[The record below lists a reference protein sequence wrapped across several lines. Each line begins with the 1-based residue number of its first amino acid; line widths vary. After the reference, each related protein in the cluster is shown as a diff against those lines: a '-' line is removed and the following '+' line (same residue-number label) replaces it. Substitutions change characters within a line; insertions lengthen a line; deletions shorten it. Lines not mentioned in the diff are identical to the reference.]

1 MAHEQPRAHKATA
14 MNEATKIE
22 GERRKNL
29 KHQRITKCSSSITM
43 MWMIATLSMGAMLWA
58 TVDHEW
64 AAANVGIALAA
75 AAMVKNA
82 TGGEKKSKAITMAMG
97 MLQLQRGMA
106 GMEVAW
112 GEGLMSAMA
121 SATSSTLPAMSS
133 VLWSVHQLVSQMS
146 SKEEIMM
153 DNLGEKSMQMTMPAM
168 HHITWGEMAAVM
180 VAMTVT
186 ISMCCAASGTHRAIR
201 NSYLKM
207 ATMWNLLAWVAMQL
221 VPVIAMVASQS
232 RLWWQPSLAMLEVW
246 KHGWEH
252 ALAITVIAVWIAKST
267 VMKMF
272 QSMTKM
278 NSSYWLRIARE
289 ELKHELE
296 ESGKIQLQGSDGKL
310 KKFVLQLSHH
320 DECCAS
326 PSCKNNS
333 TAKIEMNTEFGACS
347 CILDSGCGPNMF
359 PSSWVQRA
367 GETAG
372 LRPSG
377 VRMRAA
383 SGNAMKMAGALPMKV
398 RVPGTNG
405 WMVQNAEITAR
416 GGMPDHI
423 RILGNDFA
431 KSVKGKLDW
440 ETETFSGITPSGE
453 PFCIPVDF
461 TKQNQNNCVNVVEST
476 RDKDGKSVCSKITM
490 YATEDVALEPNT
502 LIKAHTASLGET
514 EGEEGTYIWEP
525 RTMCISTLEAE
536 KGNEEDEVSFAS
548 SVEAV
553 ITIKRNAITNA
564 LEVTH
569 YVRNPTDQQVI
580 IPKGTAL
587 GDITKVEVGNPEEFE
602 EFMAEQ
608 NESDRIARGG
618 NKSTMW
624 KGSQIPRWLWILAL
638 VMGLY
643 AMWSLIAVDGATSI
657 VQSAFKAG
665 VTTEDDW
672 ACSMQTE
679 EIQSKA
685 SRHTTV
691 RHKPK
696 TRLNNKDKR
705 KNESGEQTVSRVR
718 KKIRTDSK
726 FKDRY
731 DKWCREIAKQF
742 CYGEGLEEGRKQELL
757 ALLYGYQELF
767 ISNPKAPPPIDGI
780 EYALYFRNNDP
791 IPVRMKVP
799 RLSPAQMEHM
809 EKETMEML
817 RNYIIQFSDS
827 EWATRPVFA
836 KKKDNADGTPG
847 GWRFAIDFRQ
857 LNDQLLADAQTLPNI
872 PETLE
877 GLSRAKLFS
886 AFDACAGFWG
896 IRVRPKDRQYTAFHG
911 IYQGSWHLF
920 EWLRM
925 PFGLKSATATF
936 QRMFMRIMGK
946 GDCICKGGDAGP
958 HSRECEEGCVAL
970 INKICKIFV
979 DDGIV
984 YTENESSDEEAIHVA
999 HLNDMA
1005 KVFKRLSA
1013 NGISLKA
1020 CKCVWCS
1027 KEIPLLGHKVVAGEG
1042 IKIDQS
1048 KVDAI
1053 LQMSAPKTSDM
1064 LKKFLGMTGYLQK
1077 FVPRFAEYAD
1087 PLRRIS
1093 NQFPG
1098 KRVEEIGEL
1107 WTEEAQAAFDALKV
1121 ALANAAILHFPD
1133 YEKPFIIAVDASN
1146 GILGG
1151 TLMQLDEEGIERP
1164 IAYASTMLSK
1174 AEKNYGITHKE
1185 GLGVTWAVKKWAQYL
1200 HNNVCIVIT
1209 DHSSLTSL
1217 TNPKKEFDNA
1227 RMARYALLLSEYDIL
1242 IAHRAG
1248 EELITPDMLSRA
1260 EHLEDKEEIKKL
1272 FAQAV
1277 GDEAQLAMQISGN
1290 LREQLLSK
1298 ESQQGRLHRR
1308 VTAAEVRDAM
1318 VNSKA
1323 DSVLEAVSAI
1333 IAGTITPKERQV
1345 MEHEESD
1352 RVDKFY
1358 DMICTAT
1365 HKEARAEVDAESDY
1379 EDDSDEEMDDNQV
1392 KKATV
1397 MMEPSLEDFAPKEA
1411 PTTSEEDEG
1420 YIIDGATVS
1429 WEAIVKDQLSDKFSM
1444 NMYRHLRTNGEWLPD
1459 DKEEAKQCAAWS
1471 PTMTMHKGV
1480 LCRIKI
1486 RRNKHGAHSTLDPTM
1501 QMYIPKNSEVK
1512 TAIIRAV
1519 HKELA
1524 HPGITRTYQ
1533 AINDKFFWKG
1543 MCTDIIHEVQRC
1555 TVCQFHSPKARKAPI
1570 QGHVEAKAP
1579 AEMITMDM
1587 VHMLNADGYE
1597 YLLNVVDVYSK
1608 YGMSIPLKEATS
1620 QSVVEAL
1627 RDHVLV
1633 HGFGRPKYWIV
1644 DGGSEFKEVF
1654 AETVKAWG
1662 AQLHDSAPNHPQSH
1676 GAIEKFNRSLENKM
1690 AKLNSQQKDGSWM
1703 DVRAAAVE
1711 AINNS
1716 VHATLSDGESVL
1728 SPAEVWFA
1736 RRPVL
1741 SSIPNLRIA
1750 VPKKMSEMARQ
1761 LMDQWNGIKRHVS
1774 QSMGDYKKSM
1784 KKHDRNKNTPLRKF
1798 EIGDEV
1804 TLYQPTKSK
1813 KMNKISPM
1821 QRGPYRIMEVD
1832 ASGVGYKIHRV
1843 GSSNKRDTRKVHVD
1857 EIRKLR
1863 RFDSE
1868 EAGECFNGPMKA
1880 PAKDR
1885 SKAYQVEMI
1894 AGERGGSKS
1903 KSATTQ
1909 SKQKQFLV
1917 KWEGY
1922 NEATWEPEENLS
1934 GCPDKI
1940 TEWISLSQAERRKLF
1955 KRTQRVGI
1963 VAAIGEAEE
1972 SDDVEELKDL
1982 IALIRADRFIC
1993 FDLASCEDVIEE
2005 VICRAGEELSQVA
2018 AFLLSPP
2025 CETYSPTDAT
2035 NSSESKMCH
2044 YRDHSIQ
2051 DRPPRSLDSCKTAAD
2066 FKKREVAMR
2075 HDKMMECL
2083 IAALIK
2089 HKHYGYD
2096 VILENPM
2103 GSLARKT
2110 FMNQTDWTTWVAR
2123 RKVDYCAYGMKYRK
2137 STHIWTTLL
2146 DWVPKGN
2153 TGNGV
2158 CGGKCGQLM
2167 ERDSHKG
2174 ERKRN
2179 NSWSRKHIECIGG
2192 AANRLPMGPKRKQQL
2207 WKLPVLLQ
2215 EELMEVLSN
2224 KHDSKKVIF
2233 DFFSGGESWKE
2244 TVENSGFTYVPVDV
2258 RQATQ
2263 AA

>member
-1 MAHEQPRAHKATA
+1 
-14 MNEATKIE
+14 
-22 GERRKNL
+22 
-29 KHQRITKCSSSITM
+29 
-43 MWMIATLSMGAMLWA
+43 
-58 TVDHEW
+58 
-64 AAANVGIALAA
+64 
-75 AAMVKNA
+75 
-82 TGGEKKSKAITMAMG
+82 
-97 MLQLQRGMA
+97 
-106 GMEVAW
+106 
-112 GEGLMSAMA
+112 
-121 SATSSTLPAMSS
+121 
-133 VLWSVHQLVSQMS
+133 
-146 SKEEIMM
+146 
-153 DNLGEKSMQMTMPAM
+153 
-168 HHITWGEMAAVM
+168 
-180 VAMTVT
+180 
-186 ISMCCAASGTHRAIR
+186 
-201 NSYLKM
+201 
-207 ATMWNLLAWVAMQL
+207 
-221 VPVIAMVASQS
+221 
-232 RLWWQPSLAMLEVW
+232 
-246 KHGWEH
+246 
-252 ALAITVIAVWIAKST
+252 
-267 VMKMF
+267 
-272 QSMTKM
+272 
-278 NSSYWLRIARE
+278 
-289 ELKHELE
+289 
-296 ESGKIQLQGSDGKL
+296 
-310 KKFVLQLSHH
+310 
-320 DECCAS
+320 
-326 PSCKNNS
+326 
-333 TAKIEMNTEFGACS
+333 
-347 CILDSGCGPNMF
+347 
-359 PSSWVQRA
+359 
-367 GETAG
+367 
-372 LRPSG
+372 
-377 VRMRAA
+377 MRAA

-453 PFCIPVDF
+453 SFCIPVDF
-461 TKQNQNNCVNVVEST
+461 TKQSQNSCVNVVEST

-536 KGNEEDEVSFAS
+536 RGNEEDEVSFAS

-705 KNESGEQTVSRVR
+705 KNESGEQTVSRMR

-1365 HKEARAEVDAESDY
+1365 HKETRAEVEAESDY

-1486 RRNKHGAHSTLDPTM
+1486 RRNKHGAYSTLHPTM

-1608 YGMSIPLKEATS
+1608 YGMSIPLKKATS

-1736 RRPVL
+1736 RKPVL

-1784 KKHDRNKNTPLRKF
+1784 KKHDRHKTTPLMKF

-1972 SDDVEELKDL
+1972 SDAVEELKDL

-2244 TVENSGFTYVPVDV
+2244 TVENSGFTYVSVDV
-2258 RQATQ
+2258 RQETQ